1 MAGVR
6 TAAVEVIATATLAAY
21 VGFSDLGTYIFA
33 GLATQD
39 AVETFSGALLVAVL
53 ALLTDLLLAA
63 AARAVTPAGLRT
75 SLRGA
80 RHRGVGSDATT
91 VRVVEGASA

>member
-1 MAGVR
+1 
-6 TAAVEVIATATLAAY
+6 
-21 VGFSDLGTYIFA
+21 
-33 GLATQD
+33 
-39 AVETFSGALLVAVL
+39 VAVL